1 MRKSYTMI
9 KKIKK
14 GSRLLEPIKFEP
26 TGHYAELTEEQKKR
40 GKEGI
45 EFMLERQ
52 RKWEEQEI
60 QRRQKN

>member
-1 MRKSYTMI
+1 MI

-60 QRRQKN
+60 RRR